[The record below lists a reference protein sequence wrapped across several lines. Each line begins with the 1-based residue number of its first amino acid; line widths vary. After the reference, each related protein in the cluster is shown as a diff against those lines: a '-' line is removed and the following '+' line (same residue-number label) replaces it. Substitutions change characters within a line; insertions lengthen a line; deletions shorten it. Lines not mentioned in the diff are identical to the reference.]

1 MRQKP
6 TSARM
11 RRIRISVIVLMAVA
25 LVAAFWMACI
35 CWRTSTREKRKI
47 AAAMLA
53 FSNQPHPHGI
63 FNEDLP
69 ASLTERNRQYY
80 TSYLN
85 DPACD
90 VKPGYVAIGYYYRRF
105 GIDYEQDFTLYH
117 RRPDDP
123 TFDFARRH
131 PDDPI
136 WTLMS
141 ETKTW
146 LCGRWFSLHERPI
159 AITNTP

>member
-1 MRQKP
+1 MGNRKNLPQPGKP
-6 TSARM
+6 NP
-11 RRIRISVIVLMAVA
+11 A
-25 LVAAFWMACI
+25 LSLNAQTFY
-35 CWRTSTREKRKI
+35 RKKI
-47 AAAMLA
+47 A
-53 FSNQPHPHGI
+53 PP
-63 FNEDLP
+63 P